1 MDVLKEYDETWK
13 IPCVL
18 RDKSH
23 NYFFLLSQE
32 ISASQK
38 SKEKQAEKFPQKITS

>member
-18 RDKSH
+18 RDFTKK
-23 NYFFLLSQE
+23 
-32 ISASQK
+32 IAK
-38 SKEKQAEKFPQKITS
+38 KETKKQ